1 MKNAEREEMR
11 STEKEILIWYKATKA
26 GKYKM
31 EIKVAFKV
39 EEIMIS
45 WIMKLSI
52 RLNYKTERKKEGQK
66 EDLYRKWE

>member
-1 MKNAEREEMR
+1 MKNTEREEMR
-11 STEKEILIWYKATKA
+11 STEKEILIWYKTTKT

-31 EIKVAFKV
+31 ETKVAFKV

-52 RLNYKTERKKEGQK
+52 RFNYKTENKKEG
-66 EDLYRKWE
+66 